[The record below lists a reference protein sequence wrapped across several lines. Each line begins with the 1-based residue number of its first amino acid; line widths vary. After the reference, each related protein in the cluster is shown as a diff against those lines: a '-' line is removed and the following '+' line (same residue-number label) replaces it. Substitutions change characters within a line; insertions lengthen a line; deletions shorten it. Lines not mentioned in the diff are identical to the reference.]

1 MSSSPEATAPAVKA
15 SIDVRRLPWVRPLVA
30 TYANDFASVASLYGG
45 DPADPGAWR
54 ETIRRIQNTTRDRAA
69 VAALIGRQ
77 LEQRQAPPEARDAA
91 ALLEKPD
98 TVAVVTGQQA
108 GLFGGPLYTLLKAIN
123 TLQLAERVRVE
134 TGVPAV
140 AVFWIDE
147 EDHDW
152 NEIRTAQVLDANSAL
167 RSVTVP
173 DVEGAG
179 SRPIASLVLNEGI
192 NAALDELVAV
202 LTPTEFTGEVV
213 AGLRAHYRPG
223 AGMGRAFAGWL
234 DRLLGRHGLIV
245 FESADVTA
253 KPLAADLFAREVGQP
268 GRTSTLARQAA
279 TEMARLG
286 HEPQVEP
293 SEDSVALFYLDGGG
307 RRAIKWRGPEFA
319 VDDRPFSAAALQ
331 AEVQSSPAR
340 FSPNV
345 LLRPLVQDRLFPTVC
360 YVGGPSELAY
370 QAQLKTIYREFG
382 VEVPLLYSRTSVTLL
397 DSSALRFLEKHQ
409 LTLDALHAQDDSAL
423 NKLLESQLP
432 PSIERTMDDA
442 ERDLALQAQALKRE
456 VSVVD
461 PTLVGAV
468 DTTVERIQ
476 ESLKTLHHKIIQAT
490 KRKDETLRRQFVRT
504 RMLAFPG
511 GQPQERI
518 LNLAFFLNRHGWGL
532 CDRLLEML
540 PLEMG
545 KHYVMTV

>member
-77 LEQRQAPPEARDAA
+77 LEQRQAPSEAREAA

-123 TLQLAERVRVE
+123 TLQLAERVRTE

-167 RSVTVP
+167 RSITVP

-179 SRPIASLVLNEGI
+179 SRPIASLVLDEGI
-192 NAALDELVAV
+192 NAALDELAAV

-253 KPLAADLFAREVGQP
+253 KPLAADLFGREVGQP

-293 SEDSVALFYLDGGG
+293 SEDSVALFYLDGGV
-307 RRAIKWRGPEFA
+307 RRPIKWRGPEFA
-319 VDDRPFSAAALQ
+319 VDDRPVSAAALQ

-382 VEVPLLYSRTSVTLL
+382 VELPLLYSRTSVTLL

-409 LTLDALHAQDDSAL
+409 LTVDALHTQDDSAL
-423 NKLLESQLP
+423 NRLLESQLP